1 MDKSARELL
10 RQSPEGAPRPDLVS
24 GETFV
29 FAHQPTHQ
37 IGVHMLPDRRHRR
50 PVKAAVIL
58 LPAREDRI
66 EHGRKIGQFFV
77 ALQLQMP
84 SPNGLSHGLASRA
97 ADRRGEVH
105 VDPDIFVHGL
115 TRPERISQER
125 ELDCG
130 MILSTIDVLAIHDAR
145 FARMQFEAALPEA
158 FVNSPQN
165 ELRLRLAF
173 AVNDT
178 KGSVL

>member
-1 MDKSARELL
+1 MDKGARELL
-10 RQSPEGAPRPDLVS
+10 RQSPEGAPRPDFAS

-84 SPNGLSHGLASRA
+84 SPNGLSHGLAGRA
-97 ADRRGEVH
+97 AA
-105 VDPDIFVHGL
+105 
-115 TRPERISQER
+115 S
-125 ELDCG
+125 
-130 MILSTIDVLAIHDAR
+130 VLGPVTAHDDFLAR
-145 FARMQFEAALPEA
+145 FQHF
-158 FVNSPQN
+158 SN
-165 ELRLRLAF
+165 ELRTPMLFVPRV
-173 AVNDT
+173 AV
-178 KGSVL
+178 

>member
-1 MDKSARELL
+1 MDKGARELL
-10 RQSPEGAPRPDLVS
+10 RQSPEGAPRPDFVS

-84 SPNGLSHGLASRA
+84 SPNGLSHGLAGRA

-105 VDPDIFVHGL
+105 VDPAIY
-115 TRPERISQER
+115 
-125 ELDCG
+125 
-130 MILSTIDVLAIHDAR
+130 LAT
-145 FARMQFEAALPEA
+145 A
-158 FVNSPQN
+158 FVDKPLMWCYKN
-165 ELRLRLAF
+165 EVTLFVAQEGEEFLE
-173 AVNDT
+173 
-178 KGSVL
+178 